1 MKYLILAEIC
11 LTVGTPDWVVIF
23 CWVFFGLDVAR
34 AITDTLAI
42 IIHEKYVK
50 KN

>member
-11 LTVGTPDWVVIF
+11 LTVGTPDWVVTF
-23 CWVFFGLDVAR
+23 CWVFFGLDFIQ
-34 AITDTLAI
+34 AIANTLVI
-42 IIHEKYVK
+42 VLEKYIK

>member
-11 LTVGTPDWVVIF
+11 LTVGTPDWVVVF
-23 CWVFFGLDVAR
+23 CWVFFGLDVVQ
-34 AITDTLAI
+34 AIANTIAI
-42 IIHEKYVK
+42 VLEKYVK

>member
-23 CWVFFGLDVAR
+23 CWVFFGLSVVD
-34 AITDTLAI
+34 AIANTLVVVL
-42 IIHEKYVK
+42 EKYIK